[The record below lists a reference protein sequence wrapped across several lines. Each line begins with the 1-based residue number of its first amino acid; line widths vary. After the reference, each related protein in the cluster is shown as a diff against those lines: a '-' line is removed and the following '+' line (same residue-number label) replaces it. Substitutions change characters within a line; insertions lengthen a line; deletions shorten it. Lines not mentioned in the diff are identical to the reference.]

1 MVKETPM
8 DFLIDTGAEHSVLK
22 HPLRK
27 LKNKRTIVIG
37 ATGQKQYPWTTAHTV
52 DLGKGQVNHSFLC
65 PIPLLGRDLLTKLKA
80 QIRFTQKG
88 RRVSWESPTSVV
100 LALQLEEEY

>member
-37 ATGQKQYPWTTAHTV
+37 ATGQKQYPWTTACTV
-52 DLGKGQVNHSFLC
+52 DLGKA
-65 PIPLLGRDLLTKLKA
+65 K
-80 QIRFTQKG
+80 
-88 RRVSWESPTSVV
+88 
-100 LALQLEEEY
+100 